1 MSPGPDWGVRADGWG
16 HQTGAH
22 HAPREEEAVK
32 ARHATC
38 SPPLAMSMK
47 KRRALAERLG
57 RAEVELQRA
66 YACLDGSPEARTRLA
81 EAKAEY
87 RLAEAAALQL
97 LGARE
102 ALVLVE
108 ARGAGEGPLRAT
120 GGLLAESHVAAHG
133 GQVAEE
139 WRGTRRKRRA
149 RPVAAERFL
158 RSGAATARG

>member
-1 MSPGPDWGVRADGWG
+1 M
-16 HQTGAH
+16 
-22 HAPREEEAVK
+22 E

-38 SPPLAMSMK
+38 FPPSAMSMK

-57 RAEVELQRA
+57 RAEVDLQRA
-66 YACLDGSPEARTRLA
+66 HARLDGSPEARTRLA

-87 RLAEAAALQL
+87 RLAEAAALQM

-102 ALVLVE
+102 ALVPVE
-108 ARGAGEGPLRAT
+108 ACGAGEVRAT
-120 GGLLAESHVAAHG
+120 VGLLAEGHVAAHG
-133 GQVAEE
+133 GQVAEK

>member
-1 MSPGPDWGVRADGWG
+1 M
-16 HQTGAH
+16 
-22 HAPREEEAVK
+22 K

-38 SPPLAMSMK
+38 FPPSAMSMK

-66 YACLDGSPEARTRLA
+66 YATLDGSPEARTRLA

-87 RLAEAAALQL
+87 RLAEAAALQM

-108 ARGAGEGPLRAT
+108 ARGVGEGPLRARV
-120 GGLLAESHVAAHG
+120 GLLAESNVAAQG

-149 RPVAAERFL
+149 RPVSAERFL
-158 RSGAATARG
+158 RSGVATARG